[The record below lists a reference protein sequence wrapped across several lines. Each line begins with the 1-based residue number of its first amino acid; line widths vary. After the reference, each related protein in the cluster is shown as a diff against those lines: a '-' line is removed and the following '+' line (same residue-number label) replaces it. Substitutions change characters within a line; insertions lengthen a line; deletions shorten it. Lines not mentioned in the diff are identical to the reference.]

1 MDVKLL
7 FNRVPSH
14 IVEAGYD
21 SHSLYQALHINAGK
35 VPELDNIDIAII
47 GIADGRAVPVDNKIS
62 ESANEIRKQLYK
74 LRKGKST
81 YRIADLGNLRTGHDL
96 EDTKTRLSELLNSLH
111 DKEILPLIIGGTHD
125 FDVAQYQ
132 SYEMSEKLVSILNV
146 DALVDMNTAGTDSS
160 GSNHVHDILL
170 HEPNY
175 LFDYIHLGYQSY
187 LVPANSLEV
196 LEKLNFNLIRLGR
209 LRDKPKEIEPA
220 IREADMMSF
229 DLSSIQSSVMKATH
243 NPIPFGLSGEEASQI
258 AWYAGCSDK
267 LSSAGFYGYDP
278 LFDDEHSSSA
288 FIVSVM
294 VWYFI
299 EGYYNRKDKH
309 DFSTKHYVKYIVTLA
324 NQDPGQIIFYKSSKS
339 DKWWMELPFQSAKN
353 LYSRNYVVPC
363 SYEDY
368 TAAGKGDVPD
378 RWVSAY
384 AKLS

>member
-7 FNRVPSH
+7 FDRVPS
-14 IVEAGYD
+14 VVVDKDFD
-21 SHSLYQALHINAGK
+21 SHSLYQAIHINADK
-35 VPELDNIDIAII
+35 VPDLDNIDIAII
-47 GIADGRAVPVDNKIS
+47 GVVDGRAIADDNNVS
-62 ESANEIRKQLYK
+62 EAANEVRKHLYK
-74 LRKGKST
+74 LKKGKTT
-81 YRIADLGNLRTGHDL
+81 YRIADLGNLRVGHDL
-96 EDTKTRLSELLNSLH
+96 DETKSRLSELLNSLH
-111 DKEILPLIIGGTHD
+111 DKDILPLIIGGTHD

-146 DALVDMNTAGTDSS
+146 DALVDMSDTDTSAPDA
-160 GSNHVHDILL
+160 NHIHDILL
-170 HEPNY
+170 HEPNF

-187 LVPANSLEV
+187 LVPVNSLEV
-196 LEKLNFNLIRLGR
+196 LEKLNFNLIRLGKM
-209 LRDKPKEIEPA
+209 RDKPKEVEPA

-229 DLSSIQSSVMKATH
+229 DLSAIQSSAMKATH
-243 NPIPFGLSGEEASQI
+243 NPMSFGLTGEEASQI
-258 AWYAGCSDK
+258 AWYAGSSDK

-278 LFDDEHSSSA
+278 LLDDERKSSA
-288 FIVSVM
+288 FVVGVM

-299 EGYYNRKDKH
+299 EGYYNRKDRH
-309 DFSTKHYVKYIVTLA
+309 DFSTKHYIKYIVSLA
-324 NQDPGQIIFYKSSKS
+324 AQDPGQIIFYKSSKS
-339 DKWWMELPFQSAKN
+339 DKWWMELPFQSSKS

>member
-7 FNRVPSH
+7 FDRVPSA
-14 IVEAGYD
+14 IVDVDFD
-21 SHSLYQALHINAGK
+21 SHSLYQALHINADK
-35 VPELDNIDIAII
+35 IPELDNIDIAII
-47 GIADGRAVPVDNKIS
+47 GIVDGRAITWDNNIS
-62 ESANEIRKQLYK
+62 EAANEIRRQLYK
-74 LRKGKST
+74 LKKGKST
-81 YRIADLGNLRTGHDL
+81 YRVADLGNLRVGHDL
-96 EDTKTRLSELLNSLH
+96 EETKARLSELLNSLH
-111 DKEILPLIIGGTHD
+111 DKDILPLIIGGTHD

-132 SYEMSEKLVSILNV
+132 SYEMSDKLVSILNV
-146 DALVDMNTAGTDSS
+146 DALVDMNDAKADQPGT
-160 GSNHVHDILL
+160 NHIHDILL
-170 HEPNY
+170 YEPNY

-187 LVPANSLEV
+187 LVSVNSLEV
-196 LEKLNFNLIRLGR
+196 LEKLNFNLIRLGK
-209 LRDKPKEIEPA
+209 LRDQPKEVEPA

-229 DLSSIQSSVMKATH
+229 DLSAIQSSTMKATH
-243 NPIPFGLSGEEASQI
+243 NPIPFGLTSEEASQI

-278 LFDDEHSSSA
+278 LLDDQHRSSA
-288 FIVSVM
+288 FIVGVM

-324 NQDPGQIIFYKSSKS
+324 TQDPGQIIFYKSSKS
-339 DKWWMELPFQSAKN
+339 DKWWMELPFQSSKS

-368 TAAGKGDVPD
+368 AAAGRGDVPD
-378 RWVSAY
+378 RWVAAY